1 MVTEEVFYWQIQWA
15 GRWMFTRQR
24 FTERAIRLE
33 HPEAIKV
40 EESKEILLTPE
51 TPQEQQQVAARAH
64 VVEPGVR
71 YKMT

>member
-15 GRWMFTRQR
+15 GRWMLTRQR

-40 EESKEILLTPE
+40 DESREVLLTPE
-51 TPQEQQQVAARAH
+51 TPQERQQAAAKARVA
-64 VVEPGVR
+64 EPGVR
-71 YKMT
+71 YYLA